1 MRKKTL
7 YVTALAAAVLLAAG
21 GLSPALAGSSSVGT
35 TSANFLKIP
44 SAAVPTAM
52 GEAYTAMVGPDS
64 IMYNPAGL
72 GLLNYS
78 SFSGAHNQ
86 YLDGI
91 TQEYLALSWR
101 SKYGTIAGA
110 YSTLSSGKIEAYDEN
125 DMPIGN
131 TSTGHTLMV
140 LSYAQSWPHFNQD
153 IGKLDP
159 MLITPS
165 WTKIEPVKDYRPKAY
180 RFAAGASIKRIG
192 EKLGDESTDSYA
204 MDAGLALVLPQ
215 HWQLGA
221 SVQNF
226 GSKRK
231 FLEDSNSLPS
241 SMRFG
246 IAKDFHTINDLMVFT
261 VASDLIKY
269 SDRDYMGATGLEV
282 DFMKMFQMRVGYKT
296 QRDVGSRVSG
306 GFGMNFDRLSD
317 KGGLLHGARIDYAF
331 LDYGSL
337 GGTHRIGVQLIW

>member
-1 MRKKTL
+1 MRKKAL
-7 YVTALAAAVLLAAG
+7 YTAVILAAALLAAG
-21 GLSPALAGSSSVGT
+21 PGCIVLAGPSVGT

-44 SAAVPTAM
+44 AAAVPTAM

-101 SKYGTIAGA
+101 SRYGTIAGA
-110 YSTLSSGKIEAYDEN
+110 YSTLSSGKIEAYDDN
-125 DMPIGN
+125 DMPVGN

-159 MLITPS
+159 MLIAPG
-165 WTKIEPVKDYRPKAY
+165 WTRIEPVKDYRPKAY
-180 RFAAGASIKRIG
+180 RFAAGASLKRIS
-192 EKLGDESTDSYA
+192 EKLGDESSGSYA
-204 MDAGLALVLPQ
+204 LDAGLALVLPN

-221 SVQNF
+221 SAQNF
-226 GSKRK
+226 GSARK
-231 FLEDSNSLPS
+231 FLEEESSLPS
-241 SMRFG
+241 SLRFG

-261 VASDLIKY
+261 VATDLVKY
-269 SDRDYMGATGLEV
+269 SDRDYLGAAGLEI

-296 QRDVGSRVSG
+296 QRDTGSKVCG
-306 GFGMNFDRLSD
+306 GFGMNFDRLAD
-317 KGGLLHGARIDYAF
+317 RGGLLHGARLDYAY
-331 LDYGSL
+331 LDYGTL
-337 GGTHRIGVQLIW
+337 GATHRIGVQLIW